1 MYWFIYFLISL
12 VAAPLL
18 VGIINKVKAFFAGR
32 KGPRLLQLYFDIFKL
47 LKKDRILSNTST
59 IIMEICP
66 IVNLTA
72 IVVASALMPIA
83 GYPSPL
89 GFEGDIILFF
99 YLFGLGR
106 IATIFAALD
115 TGSAFEGMGA
125 SREAQFSAIVEL
137 VIFTIITF
145 LALISTGGFSLD
157 LLQAV
162 SITNTGVGL
171 AITPLL
177 LITLAFLIVLLCENC
192 RVPFD
197 DPETHL
203 ELTMIHEA
211 MILDNAGPDLAI
223 IHYAAALKLWTMSG
237 FLVMLIL
244 PKFIFNGFVTVCC
257 YIIGII
263 VIGAFIGVV
272 ESILAR
278 ARFVKI
284 PQLILSAFTIALIA
298 ILLHSIFRY

>member
-32 KGPRLLQLYFDIFKL
+32 KGPRILQLYFDIFKL

-162 SITNTGVGL
+162 SIANTGVGL

-244 PKFIFNGFVTVCC
+244 PKFIFNGFITVCC

>member
-223 IHYAAALKLWTMSG
+223 IHYAAALKLWTISG

>member
-162 SITNTGVGL
+162 SIANTGVGL

>member
-32 KGPRLLQLYFDIFKL
+32 KGPRILQLYFDIFKL

-162 SITNTGVGL
+162 SIANTGVGL

>member
-162 SITNTGVGL
+162 SIANTGVGL

-197 DPETHL
+197 DPETH
-203 ELTMIHEA
+203 
-211 MILDNAGPDLAI
+211 PDLAI

-244 PKFIFNGFVTVCC
+244 PKFIFNGFITVCC

>member
-157 LLQAV
+157 LLLDV
-162 SITNTGVGL
+162 SITSTGVGL

-244 PKFIFNGFVTVCC
+244 PKLIINGFVTVCC

>member
-162 SITNTGVGL
+162 SIANTGVGL

-244 PKFIFNGFVTVCC
+244 PKFIFNGFITVCC